1 MIGKIS
7 GIIDFIGSDFVL
19 LDVNGVGYE
28 VYCSTNTLNSLPS
41 PGEQITLFTDLLV
54 RQDLL
59 QLTGFKNLNERSF
72 YRELLTVQGVGMKGA
87 LSIVDTIGVTASI
100 RAISMDDWQPFKSA
114 PTIGPK
120 IAQRIVLELKPK
132 ISKLLILGGE
142 SVDSQTARVQ
152 SGKNTESKE
161 SEESKKYN
169 REAQIR
175 TEALSA
181 LVKLGYSE
189 SVAAG
194 VLTQIILESDEPTT
208 ESLIKESLQRL
219 SSL

>member
-28 VYCSTNTLNSLPS
+28 VYCSTSTLNSLPS

-100 RAISMDDWQPFKSA
+100 RAISMDDWRPFKSA

-132 ISKLLILGGE
+132 IGKLLILSGE
-142 SVDSQTARVQ
+142 SVDSQTTRTQ

-161 SEESKKYN
+161 SKEYN
-169 REAQIR
+169 REVQTR

-189 SVAAG
+189 SVAAS

>member
-28 VYCSTNTLNSLPS
+28 VYCSTSTLNSLPS

-100 RAISMDDWQPFKSA
+100 RAISMDDWRPFKSA

-132 ISKLLILGGE
+132 IGKLLILGGE
-142 SVDSQTARVQ
+142 SVDSQTTKVQ
-152 SGKNTESKE
+152 SGKNTENKE

-169 REAQIR
+169 REVQIR

-208 ESLIKESLQRL
+208 ESLIKDSLQRL

>member
-132 ISKLLILGGE
+132 ISKLLILGSDG
-142 SVDSQTARVQ
+142 VDSQTTRTQ
-152 SGKNTESKE
+152 SGKNIESKE
-161 SEESKKYN
+161 SKKFN
-169 REAQIR
+169 WEVQIR

-194 VLTQIILESDEPTT
+194 ILTQIILESDELTT

>member
-7 GIIDFIGSDFVL
+7 GIIDFIGNDFVL

-28 VYCSTNTLNSLPS
+28 VYCSTNTLNTLPS

-142 SVDSQTARVQ
+142 SVDSQTTQTQ
-152 SGKNTESKE
+152 SGKNIESKE
-161 SEESKKYN
+161 SKKFN
-169 REAQIR
+169 REVQIR

-194 VLTQIILESDEPTT
+194 VLTQIILESDELTT

>member
-142 SVDSQTARVQ
+142 SVDSQTTSAQ
-152 SGKNTESKE
+152 SGKSIESKE
-161 SEESKKYN
+161 SKKFN
-169 REAQIR
+169 REVQIR

-194 VLTQIILESDEPTT
+194 LLTQIILESDEPTT

>member
-132 ISKLLILGGE
+132 ISKLLILGSE
-142 SVDSQTARVQ
+142 SVVSQTTSTQ
-152 SGKNTESKE
+152 SGKNIESKE
-161 SEESKKYN
+161 SKKFN
-169 REAQIR
+169 REVQIR

-194 VLTQIILESDEPTT
+194 VLTQIILESDELTT

>member
-142 SVDSQTARVQ
+142 SVDSQTTRTQ
-152 SGKNTESKE
+152 SGNNIESKE
-161 SEESKKYN
+161 SKKFN
-169 REAQIR
+169 REVQIR

-194 VLTQIILESDEPTT
+194 VLTQIILESDELTT

>member
-19 LDVNGVGYE
+19 LNVNGVGYE
-28 VYCSTNTLNSLPS
+28 VYCSTNTLNSLPP

-72 YRELLTVQGVGMKGA
+72 YRELLTVQGVGKKGA
-87 LSIVDTIGVTASI
+87 LSIVDTIGVHASI
-100 RAISMDDWQPFKSA
+100 RAISMDDWRPFKSA

-120 IAQRIVLELKPK
+120 IAQRIVIELKPK

-142 SVDSQTARVQ
+142 KV
-152 SGKNTESKE
+152 ESSDATDRPSDNIKKTKQ
-161 SEESKKYN
+161 SEEYN
-169 REAQIR
+169 KEVQIR

-189 SVAAG
+189 SVSAG
-194 VLTQIILESDEPTT
+194 VLTQIIMDTEEFTT
-208 ESLIKESLQRL
+208 ESLIRDALQRL

>member
-41 PGEQITLFTDLLV
+41 SGEQITLFTDLLV

-142 SVDSQTARVQ
+142 SVDSQTTSTQ
-152 SGKNTESKE
+152 SGKNIESKE
-161 SEESKKYN
+161 SKKFN
-169 REAQIR
+169 REVQIR

-194 VLTQIILESDEPTT
+194 VLTQIILESDELTT

>member
-41 PGEQITLFTDLLV
+41 LGEQITLFTDLLV

-120 IAQRIVLELKPK
+120 
-132 ISKLLILGGE
+132 
-142 SVDSQTARVQ
+142 
-152 SGKNTESKE
+152 
-161 SEESKKYN
+161 
-169 REAQIR
+169 
-175 TEALSA
+175 
-181 LVKLGYSE
+181 
-189 SVAAG
+189 
-194 VLTQIILESDEPTT
+194 
-208 ESLIKESLQRL
+208 
-219 SSL
+219 

>member
-19 LDVNGVGYE
+19 LNVNGVGYE
-28 VYCSTNTLNSLPS
+28 VYCSNNTLNSLPS
-41 PGEQITLFTDLLV
+41 PGKQITLFTDLLV

-59 QLTGFKNLNERSF
+59 QLTGFKHLNERSF
-72 YRELLTVQGVGMKGA
+72 YRELLTVQGVGKKGA
-87 LSIVDTIGVTASI
+87 LSIVDTIGVPASI
-100 RAISMDDWQPFKSA
+100 RAISMDDWRPFKSA

-120 IAQRIVLELKPK
+120 IAQRIVIELKPK
-132 ISKLLILGGE
+132 LSKLLILGGE
-142 SVDSQTARVQ
+142 NV
-152 SGKNTESKE
+152 ESSDATDQPSDNIKITKQ
-161 SEESKKYN
+161 SEEYN
-169 REAQIR
+169 KEVQIR

-189 SVAAG
+189 SVSAA
-194 VLTQIILESDEPTT
+194 VLTQIILDSEDFTT
-208 ESLIKESLQRL
+208 ESLIRDALQRL

>member
-41 PGEQITLFTDLLV
+41 QGEQITLFTDLLV

-132 ISKLLILGGE
+132 ISKLLILGSE
-142 SVDSQTARVQ
+142 SVDSQTTSTQ
-152 SGKNTESKE
+152 SGKNIESKE
-161 SEESKKYN
+161 SKKFN
-169 REAQIR
+169 REVQIR

-194 VLTQIILESDEPTT
+194 VLTQIILESDELTT
-208 ESLIKESLQRL
+208 EGLIKESLQRL

>member
-132 ISKLLILGGE
+132 ISKLLILGSE
-142 SVDSQTARVQ
+142 SVDSQTTSTQ
-152 SGKNTESKE
+152 SGKNIESKE
-161 SEESKKYN
+161 SKKFN
-169 REAQIR
+169 REVQIR

-194 VLTQIILESDEPTT
+194 VLTQIILESDELTT